1 MAPMPF
7 QVRPGVRA
15 FSVHAAAAVL
25 IAFAAAAGADA
36 LQQTSGQ
43 PRAATSASSDGGLP
57 PLIDRELFFGN
68 PEISTGTISPGG
80 AIVTMELQK

>member
-25 IAFAAAAGADA
+25 IAFAAAAGA
-36 LQQTSGQ
+36 
-43 PRAATSASSDGGLP
+43 ATLP
-57 PLIDRELFFGN
+57 GM
-68 PEISTGTISPGG
+68 GG

>member
-36 LQQTSGQ
+36 L
-43 PRAATSASSDGGLP
+43 
-57 PLIDRELFFGN
+57 
-68 PEISTGTISPGG
+68 PEMGG